1 MRSTTRRRKLTWR
14 KNVRQQTQMSD
25 SRVWR
30 EIVPSVLGSGQA
42 PLNKA
47 ASTGEALKWRLCC
60 TKYKCSKVAF
70 AMEEVAQALRRSRD
84 ASAVL
89 STRRRGTSQRRRGP
103 RCCAGAGVQRWNL
116 MSRVFS
122 ITHKRHRP
130 QQNGSSKVGQRGLC
144 RRSSRVLQEQGY
156 EQMARREQNVSRR
169 LQTWKL
175 CFCTEEDRQVERRS
189 T

>member
-1 MRSTTRRRKLTWR
+1 MVVWSQMEEEEVQGNEKHNKTEEINMEEECPPTNP
-14 KNVRQQTQMSD
+14 NVRQQSLA
-25 SRVWR
+25 RNCA
-30 EIVPSVLGSGQA
+30 IVLGSGQA

-130 QQNGSSKVGQRGLC
+130 QQNGSSKVGQRGLS

-156 EQMARREQNVSRR
+156 DKWQ
-169 LQTWKL
+169 
-175 CFCTEEDRQVERRS
+175 EES
-189 T
+189 KT

>member
-1 MRSTTRRRKLTWR
+1 
-14 KNVRQQTQMSD
+14 MSD

-30 EIVPSVLGSGQA
+30 ELVPLVLGSGRA
-42 PLNKA
+42 PRNDA

-70 AMEEVAQALRRSRD
+70 AMEKVAQAMRRLRY
-84 ASAVL
+84 ASAV

-122 ITHKRHRP
+122 ITHKGGTSTAEWQQQRWSAWTVPTKFVRAARTRP
-130 QQNGSSKVGQRGLC
+130 R
-144 RRSSRVLQEQGY
+144 
-156 EQMARREQNVSRR
+156 QMARSES
-169 LQTWKL
+169 KM
-175 CFCTEEDRQVERRS
+175 
-189 T
+189 